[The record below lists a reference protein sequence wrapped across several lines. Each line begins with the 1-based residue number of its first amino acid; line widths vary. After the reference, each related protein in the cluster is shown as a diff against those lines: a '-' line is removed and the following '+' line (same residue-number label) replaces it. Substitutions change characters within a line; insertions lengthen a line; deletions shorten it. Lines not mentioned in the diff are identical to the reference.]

1 MKILEVK
8 NLSLSFHSNF
18 GKNQVLNNISFSLK
32 KSETLG
38 IVGESG
44 SGKTLTAMSIMR
56 LLPGNAVVESGEIY
70 YFSDEKTLDIL
81 KINSQELLNLRG
93 NNISMIFQEPMT
105 SLNPSLTCGYQ
116 VTEMLT
122 KHLKLSAKE
131 AKNKTLQLFNE
142 VKLPNPTRI
151 FTSYPHQ
158 ISGGQK
164 QRVMIAMAI
173 ALNPSILIA
182 DEPTT
187 ALDVTIQKSIIELL
201 KSIQEKY
208 KISIIFI
215 SHDLGVISQI
225 ADNILV
231 MYKGEIVE
239 YGETRKIL
247 KLPEHEYTKALLKCR
262 PTLQTPKGRL
272 PVLSDFLNQQKTQ
285 KLISVPNDNA
295 TRVSQKAILSVNN
308 LYKDF
313 IIKRNFWG
321 KAVKTHQAIH
331 NFSFTVFKGET
342 LGLVGESGCGK
353 TTLGRV
359 ISMLTES
366 SSGTVEYNGTPLNI
380 LSAKEI
386 ILFRKNIQFIFQD
399 PYSSL
404 NPKFTIGDTL
414 LEPLTVHK
422 LYKNKKERIE
432 KVYEI
437 LEKVRLEKQSFYKYP
452 HEFSGGQRQRIVI
465 ARALILQPELIIC
478 DESVSALDV
487 SIQAEILNLLNDIK
501 AEFNLTYIFISH
513 DLSVVKYMSDRI
525 MVMSEGK
532 LIEINKAEDLYK
544 SPASEYTRS
553 LINAIPQIMD

>member
-8 NLSLSFHSNF
+8 NLSLFFNSKF
-18 GKNQVLNNISFSLK
+18 GKNQVLNNISFSLY

-44 SGKTLTAMSIMR
+44 SGKTMAAMSLMR
-56 LLPGNAVVESGEIY
+56 LLPANAVIESGEILY
-70 YFSDEKTLDIL
+70 NSEGKSLNIL
-81 KINSQELLNLRG
+81 QCKDHELLALRG

-116 VTEMLT
+116 VQEVLT
-122 KHLKLSAKE
+122 NHSGYNKKE
-131 AKNKTLQLFNE
+131 AKEKVLGLFNE
-142 VKLPNPTRI
+142 VKLPDPKRI
-151 FTSYPHQ
+151 FHSYPHQ

-173 ALNPSILIA
+173 ALKPNIIIA

-239 YGETRKIL
+239 KGSTRTIL
-247 KLPEHEYTKALLKCR
+247 KSPVHKYTKALLKCR
-262 PTLQTPKGRL
+262 PTLQTPKVRL
-272 PVLSDFLNQQKTQ
+272 PVLSDFLNQQKSQ
-285 KLISVPNDNA
+285 EIISIKNNN
-295 TRVSQKAILSVNN
+295 TREVSQTAILSVNN

-321 KAVKTHQAIH
+321 KAVKTHQAIQD
-331 NFSFTVFKGET
+331 FSFTVFKGET
-342 LGLVGESGCGK
+342 LGLAGESGCGK
-353 TTLGRV
+353 TTLGRI

-366 SSGTVEYNGTPLNI
+366 SSGTVEYNDTPLNK

-386 ILFRKNIQFIFQD
+386 KLFRKNIQFIFQD

-414 LEPLTVHK
+414 LEPLKVHK

-432 KVYEI
+432 KVFEI
-437 LEKVRLEKQSFYKYP
+437 LEKVKLEKQSFYKYP

-487 SIQAEILNLLNDIK
+487 SIQAEILNLLNDLK
-501 AEFNLTYIFISH
+501 SEYNLTYIFISH

-525 MVMSEGK
+525 MVMKEGK
-532 LIEINKAEDLYK
+532 LVEINKAEDLYK

-553 LINAIPQIMD
+553 LISAIPHIID

>member
-1 MKILEVK
+1 
-8 NLSLSFHSNF
+8 
-18 GKNQVLNNISFSLK
+18 
-32 KSETLG
+32 
-38 IVGESG
+38 
-44 SGKTLTAMSIMR
+44 
-56 LLPGNAVVESGEIY
+56 
-70 YFSDEKTLDIL
+70 
-81 KINSQELLNLRG
+81 
-93 NNISMIFQEPMT
+93 
-105 SLNPSLTCGYQ
+105 
-116 VTEMLT
+116 
-122 KHLKLSAKE
+122 
-131 AKNKTLQLFNE
+131 
-142 VKLPNPTRI
+142 
-151 FTSYPHQ
+151 
-158 ISGGQK
+158 
-164 QRVMIAMAI
+164 
-173 ALNPSILIA
+173 
-182 DEPTT
+182 
-187 ALDVTIQKSIIELL
+187 
-201 KSIQEKY
+201 
-208 KISIIFI
+208 
-215 SHDLGVISQI
+215 
-225 ADNILV
+225 
-231 MYKGEIVE
+231 
-239 YGETRKIL
+239 
-247 KLPEHEYTKALLKCR
+247 
-262 PTLQTPKGRL
+262 
-272 PVLSDFLNQQKTQ
+272 
-285 KLISVPNDNA
+285 
-295 TRVSQKAILSVNN
+295 N

>member
-1 MKILEVK
+1 VRILEVK
-8 NLSLSFHSNF
+8 NLSISFHSNF
-18 GKNQVLNNISFSLK
+18 GKNQVLNNISFSLN

-44 SGKTLTAMSIMR
+44 SGKTLTAMSVMK
-56 LLPGNAVVESGEIY
+56 LLPKNAIIESGEIY
-70 YFSDEKTLDIL
+70 YSLGEKNLDIL
-81 KINSQELLNLRG
+81 KINNQELLSLRG

-116 VTEMLT
+116 VAEMLT

-142 VKLPNPTRI
+142 VKLPNPARI
-151 FTSYPHQ
+151 YTSYPHQ

-173 ALNPSILIA
+173 ALNPNILIA

-201 KSIQEKY
+201 KNIQEKY

-247 KLPEHEYTKALLKCR
+247 KSPEHEYTKGLLKCR

-285 KLISVPNDNA
+285 KLISVPNDNV

-321 KAVKTHQAIH
+321 KAVKTHQAIQ
-331 NFSFTVFKGET
+331 NFSFTIFKGET

-366 SSGTVEYNGTPLNI
+366 NSGMVEYNGTPLNI
-380 LSAKEI
+380 LSSKEK

-404 NPKFTIGDTL
+404 NPKFTVGQTL

-422 LYKNKKERIE
+422 LYKNKKERVE

-487 SIQAEILNLLNDIK
+487 SIQAEILNLLNDLK
-501 AEFNLTYIFISH
+501 AEFNLTYLFISH

-525 MVMSEGK
+525 MVMQEGK
-532 LIEINKAEDLYK
+532 LVEINKAEDLYK

-553 LINAIPQIMD
+553 LINAIPQLMD

>member
-8 NLSLSFHSNF
+8 NLSISFHSNF
-18 GKNQVLNNISFSLK
+18 GKNQVLNNISFSLN

-44 SGKTLTAMSIMR
+44 SGKTLTAMSVMK
-56 LLPGNAVVESGEIY
+56 LLPKNAIIESGEIY
-70 YFSDEKTLDIL
+70 YSLGEKNLDIL
-81 KINSQELLNLRG
+81 KINNQELLSLRG

-116 VTEMLT
+116 VAEMLT

-142 VKLPNPTRI
+142 VKLPNPARI
-151 FTSYPHQ
+151 YTSYPHQ

-173 ALNPSILIA
+173 ALNPNILIA

-201 KSIQEKY
+201 KNIQEKY

-247 KLPEHEYTKALLKCR
+247 KSPEHEYTKGLLKCR

-285 KLISVPNDNA
+285 KLISVPNDNV

-321 KAVKTHQAIH
+321 KAVKTHQAIQ
-331 NFSFTVFKGET
+331 NFSFTIFKGET

-366 SSGTVEYNGTPLNI
+366 NSGMVEYNGTPLNI
-380 LSAKEI
+380 LSSKEK

-404 NPKFTIGDTL
+404 NPKFTVGQTL

-422 LYKNKKERIE
+422 LYKNKKERVE

-487 SIQAEILNLLNDIK
+487 SIQAEILNLLNDLK
-501 AEFNLTYIFISH
+501 AEFNLTYLFISH

-525 MVMSEGK
+525 MVM
-532 LIEINKAEDLYK
+532 
-544 SPASEYTRS
+544 
-553 LINAIPQIMD
+553 